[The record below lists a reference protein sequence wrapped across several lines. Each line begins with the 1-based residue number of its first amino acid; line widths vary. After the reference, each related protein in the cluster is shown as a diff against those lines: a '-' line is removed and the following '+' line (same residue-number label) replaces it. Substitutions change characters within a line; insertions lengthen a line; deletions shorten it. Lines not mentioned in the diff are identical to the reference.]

1 MITVSGTS
9 LVWPL
14 GSGTY
19 YVKVYATEPFRASDG
34 TFVVG
39 GKTGTDNT
47 AIPAVLCSFVSASP
61 ATGTLTVPS
70 ISLYATDTS
79 RDRPDV
85 RYNAVIYDSD
95 GDYVQD
101 LLLNFY
107 VPAATPT
114 TTWAE
119 LEGLVS
125 NPDPPIISSI
135 TPTKLTATLVWSAP
149 SSLYAIAGYE
159 VRFNGSVTDVGN
171 VLTYQKTGLTA
182 STNYTFEVRA
192 RDVLNHLSPWSEVED
207 ARTLAN
213 DVPTTPVLNAANVLD
228 YTVIAISWSAA
239 TDTDGTVSG
248 YHYRLNGGSHVD
260 VGNYLEQEIIGLTP
274 NTAYSIQV
282 RAYDNL
288 GATGSWSNTVIGTTA
303 SAANPIIVG
312 HGDSMMFGSGNEATV
327 PETDN
332 PSIQTKNLLTGA
344 TWQHTNV
351 GHPGARM
358 AHGSGLSPDDL
369 LAGGVAVVDPIYSA
383 GALHNILLTNGG
395 INDVPF
401 VPGPVV
407 LATTYPWILQR
418 LKTLYIE
425 YGLARRTTGWGNDLG
440 PIISPMPVCDFPN
453 TPSDYGTYLRAPIN
467 TWFAANFWQFAAD
480 YANWTGNANIGDGAN
495 TANATYF
502 DVSDPDS
509 GGTTDRLH
517 LTTAGYAI
525 EAQYFRDAV
534 ERMTKDTS
542 APVGPTAVSVTA
554 LNCEQIRVNYTNS
567 VDANL
572 HHYEIRVTGGVYTDQ
587 IIDIGRDN
595 PYVLKNLAGST
606 AYEIEIR
613 STDVAGHHSPWSSV
627 YTATTTAGTFARLY
641 AIDCGRVAGGT
652 VAGWGQDALFTNGVA
667 YTGWAAYTARTFLV
681 DDPATNAV
689 YQTARISDSVL
700 PVTYTFPSV
709 NTSRHHRV
717 RMHFVMGNITH
728 IAEPVAQQWY
738 MDIAVNS
745 VLIEDNFD
753 LAMEIGVG
761 TVVYILEYEVA
772 AGPSSVVVELTQ
784 VVPGVAQIVAIELYG
799 VAP

>member
-39 GKTGTDNT
+39 GKTGTANT
-47 AIPAVLCSFVSASP
+47 AIDAVLCTFVSASP
-61 ATGTLTVPS
+61 ATGTLTIPD
-70 ISLYATDTS
+70 IELYATDTS

-85 RYNAVIYDSD
+85 RYNAVIHDSND
-95 GDYVQD
+95 DYVQD

-107 VPAATPT
+107 VPADTAT

-125 NPDPPIISSI
+125 NPDPPVISSI

-149 SSLYAIAGYE
+149 TSLYAISGYE

-207 ARTLAN
+207 ARTLSN
-213 DVPTTPVLNAANVLD
+213 DVPTTPVLNAADVLD
-228 YTVIAISWSAA
+228 YTVVAISWSAA

-248 YHYRLNGGSHVD
+248 YHYRLNGGSPVD
-260 VGNYLEQEIIGLTP
+260 VGNYLEHEIIGLTS

-288 GATGSWSNTVIGTTA
+288 GATGSWSNTVIATTE
-303 SAANPIIVG
+303 AATNPIIVG

-344 TWQHTNV
+344 TWEHTNLGV
-351 GHPGARM
+351 PGAKY
-358 AHGSGLSPDDL
+358 AHAGGSPDDL
-369 LAGGVAVVDPIYSA
+369 ILGATATVDPLYDST
-383 GALHNILLTNGG
+383 ALHNILITNGG
-395 INDVPF
+395 INNVTFAP
-401 VPGPVV
+401 
-407 LATTYPWILQR
+407 ATTLAANYPWLLQR
-418 LKTLYIE
+418 LKTFYIE
-425 YGLARRTTGWGNDLG
+425 YGEARKTTGWGPFAHG
-440 PIISPMPVCDFPN
+440 CIVSPMPVCDFPN
-453 TPSDYGTYLRAPIN
+453 TPSDYESYLRTPFNA
-467 TWFAANFWQFAAD
+467 WLAANWWSLAAE
-480 YANWTGNANIGDGAN
+480 YADWTGNANIGNGAN
-495 TANATYF
+495 TNNATYF

-509 GGTTDRLH
+509 GGTADRLH

-525 EAQYFRDAV
+525 EAQYFRDAI
-534 ERMTKDTS
+534 ERITKDVS

-567 VDANL
+567 VDAHL
-572 HHYEIRVTGGVYTDQ
+572 HHYEIRVNGGAYTDE

-613 STDVAGHHSPWSSV
+613 ATDVAGHHSVWSSV
-627 YTATTTAGTFARLY
+627 YTATTTAGTFTRLY
-641 AIDCGRVAGGT
+641 AIDCGRTSGGT
-652 VAGWGQDALFTNGVA
+652 VSGWLQDTLFTNGTA
-667 YTGWAAYTARTFLV
+667 YDFPNAPFTARTFLV

-689 YQTARISDSVL
+689 YQKARISNSVD
-700 PVTYTFPSV
+700 PVTYTFSSV
-709 NTSRHHRV
+709 NTSHHHRV
-717 RMHFVMGNITH
+717 RMHFVMGNVTH
-728 IAEPVAQQWY
+728 VAEPVADQWL
-738 MDIAVNS
+738 MDIEVNN
-745 VLIEDNFD
+745 VLIEDDFD
-753 LAMEIGVG
+753 LSMEIGVG
-761 TVVYILEYEVA
+761 EVVYVLEYEVA
-772 AGPSSVVVELTQ
+772 AGASSVVVELTQ
-784 VVPGVAQIVAIELYG
+784 VVPGVAQIAAIELYG